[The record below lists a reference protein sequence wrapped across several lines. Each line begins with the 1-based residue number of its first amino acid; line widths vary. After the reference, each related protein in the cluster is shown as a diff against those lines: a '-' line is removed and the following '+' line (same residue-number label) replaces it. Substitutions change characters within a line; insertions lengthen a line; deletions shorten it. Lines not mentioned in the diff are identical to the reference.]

1 MITGGNKISG
11 VSGPV
16 KLYSPRTKG
25 SKSAQVQDTTKARFD
40 SVTLSGGPRTS
51 FAAQLTGRLSQE
63 VRVNATPSRITSLKE
78 QVAAG
83 EYQPDPVSIARR
95 MLLLPEDV

>member
-16 KLYSPRTKG
+16 QLYPQRAKTARSARAQGNKG
-25 SKSAQVQDTTKARFD
+25 RFD
-40 SVTLSGGPRTS
+40 SVTLSGERGS

-63 VRVNATPSRITSLKE
+63 VRACTTPGRITSLKE
-78 QVAAG
+78 QVATG

-95 MLLLPEDV
+95 MLLLPEDG

>member
-1 MITGGNKISG
+1 MITGGSKISG

-16 KLYSPRTKG
+16 QLYSPRTKA
-25 SKSAQVQDTTKARFD
+25 SKSSRAHGTAGRFD
-40 SVTLSGGPRTS
+40 SVTLSGERGS

-63 VRVNATPSRITSLKE
+63 VRACTTPGRITCLKE
-78 QVAAG
+78 QVEAG

-95 MLLLPEDV
+95 MLLMPEDP

>member
-16 KLYSPRTKG
+16 QLYSPRAKGTKG
-25 SKSAQVQDTTKARFD
+25 TRTQGTKSRYDC
-40 SVTLSGGPRTS
+40 VTLSGERGS

-63 VRVNATPSRITSLKE
+63 VRASNTPGRINSLKE

-83 EYQPDPVSIARR
+83 EYQPDPAAIARR
-95 MLLLPEDV
+95 MLLLPEDG

>member
-16 KLYSPRTKG
+16 QLYTPRAKG
-25 SKSAQVQDTTKARFD
+25 NKSVRAQGSSGRFD
-40 SVTLSGGPRTS
+40 SVTLSEESRGS

-63 VRVNATPSRITSLKE
+63 VRARTTPGRLNSLKE
-78 QVAAG
+78 QVEAG
-83 EYQPDPVSIARR
+83 EYQPDPLSIARR
-95 MLLLPEDV
+95 MLLLPEDR